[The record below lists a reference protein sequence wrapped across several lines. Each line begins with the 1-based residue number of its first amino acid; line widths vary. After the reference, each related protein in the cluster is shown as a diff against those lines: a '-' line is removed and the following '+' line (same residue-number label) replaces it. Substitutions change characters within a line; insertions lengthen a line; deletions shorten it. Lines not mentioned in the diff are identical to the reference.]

1 MQRRRDGRLA
11 VLPSLT
17 APGRESSGTP
27 RGVVAPPALV
37 IDAVELR
44 GATLDFFDATVAAPR
59 GGVHR
64 MRLAELKAD
73 VGPIALPALDER
85 MTIDG
90 DAVFKGTQRDGR
102 LALRGQLTPA
112 TRDAALKFEARGVDL
127 VTLQPYL
134 LRRGEAAVQR
144 GTLDLTLEAK
154 VAQQRLRAPGR
165 LTIHD
170 LELQQSGGL
179 LGTFGGVPR
188 QAVLAAMSRD
198 GRIDI
203 AFTLEGQVDDPKF
216 SLNELFA
223 ARFAVALAQQLGV
236 SVEGV
241 VEGLGSVI
249 KGLFGR

>member
-1 MQRRRDGRLA
+1 MA
-11 VLPSLT
+11 
-17 APGRESSGTP
+17 
-27 RGVVAPPALV
+27 
-37 IDAVELR
+37 
-44 GATLDFFDATVAAPR
+44 GATLD
-59 GGVHR
+59 
-64 MRLAELKAD
+64 
-73 VGPIALPALDER
+73 
-85 MTIDG
+85 
-90 DAVFKGTQRDGR
+90 
-102 LALRGQLTPA
+102 
-112 TRDAALKFEARGVDL
+112 
-127 VTLQPYL
+127 
-134 LRRGEAAVQR
+134 
-144 GTLDLTLEAK
+144 AK

-170 LELQQSGGL
+170 LELQSSGGL

-198 GRIDI
+198 GRVDI

-223 ARFAVALAQQLGV
+223 ARLAVALAQQLGV